1 MNRRVAPEV
10 RPALDRWLLVMVDRT
25 MVRMDAR
32 HPAMR
37 YPLTRVV
44 GCYETREAAE
54 AAAKGIE
61 NAEFHDHGRPA

>member
-1 MNRRVAPEV
+1 MVTLEV
-10 RPALDRWLLVMVDRT
+10 RPALGRWLLVMVDRAV
-25 MVRMDAR
+25 VRLDAR

-54 AAAKGIE
+54 AAAKE
-61 NAEFHDHGRPA
+61 MQ